1 MFRCEFV
8 LKFMLSITFFTD
20 YHLLTRLL
28 YELSATDES
37 KEKEKKDADDVSTT
51 QSLELSH
58 VVCADDQSTIAD
70 NVPGNLI

>member
-37 KEKEKKDADDVSTT
+37 KEKEKKDADDVSAT